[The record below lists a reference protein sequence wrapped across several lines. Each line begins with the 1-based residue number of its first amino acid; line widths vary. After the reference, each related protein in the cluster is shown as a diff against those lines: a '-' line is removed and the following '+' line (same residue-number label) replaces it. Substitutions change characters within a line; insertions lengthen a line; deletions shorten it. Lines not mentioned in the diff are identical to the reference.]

1 MKMTAGE
8 AVVQIMVKEGITDAF
23 GIPGA
28 GINPVYKYLE
38 NAPIM
43 WRPVPMRRLLTIG
56 QVIRSLWRSV
66 PQARAQLI
74 L

>member
-28 GINPVYKYLE
+28 GINPVY
-38 NAPIM
+38 
-43 WRPVPMRRLLTIG
+43 
-56 QVIRSLWRSV
+56 
-66 PQARAQLI
+66 
-74 L
+74 